1 MINQKYMEKIYIV
14 TSEYTQN
21 GYFHNKAHRN
31 FKDPQKALQFFEES
45 VKTMTDEHKDMVES
59 PMYRTK
65 KGGSKYGKFY
75 YCYFNLNP
83 EVSSFSVSMSQE
95 NVE

>member
-1 MINQKYMEKIYIV
+1 MEKIYIV
-14 TSEYTQN
+14 TLEYTQN
-21 GYFHNKAHRN
+21 GCIHNKAHRN
-31 FKDPQKALQFFEES
+31 FKTPQKALQFFEES
-45 VKTMTDEHKDMVES
+45 VKTMEDEHKDMVES
-59 PMYRTK
+59 SMYRTK